1 MQELLKTMYNID
13 AKTDIFDANDP
24 NAPLPRADL
33 REPAFRKYEA
43 FIAAACK
50 GSIVLNPLEGQTSTT
65 FQARIRDAILGYKRY
80 KYVSKLIPINYP
92 LHQLKVIPLNN
103 GQVRINNF
111 MQDQANGAFASAVSS
126 VKQPII
132 PEVTNREAW
141 LQFVQDKVEN
151 GFDAPFIFRYYTDED
166 RQFII
171 EVYHKLSSG
180 MSVRFNTAAKTAECF
195 TCFHSSELKN
205 YPPEDVFQ

>member
-1 MQELLKTMYNID
+1 MSNNT
-13 AKTDIFDANDP
+13 TDVFDANDP
-24 NAPLPRADL
+24 NAPMVRTDL

-50 GSIVLNPLEGQTSTT
+50 GSVTLNPLNGQSTTT
-65 FQARIRDAILGYKRY
+65 FQARLRDAILGYTRY

-92 LHQLKVIPLNN
+92 MHQLKVIPLNS
-103 GQVRINNF
+103 GQVRISNF
-111 MQDQANGAFASAVSS
+111 IQDEMNAGAFPS
-126 VKQPII
+126 VKAHMDALSKAP
-132 PEVTNREAW
+132 TLADREAW
-141 LQFVQDKVEN
+141 LKFVQDKVEN
-151 GFDAPFIFRYYTDED
+151 GFDTPFVFHYSTDED

-171 EVYHKLSSG
+171 EAYHKFSSG